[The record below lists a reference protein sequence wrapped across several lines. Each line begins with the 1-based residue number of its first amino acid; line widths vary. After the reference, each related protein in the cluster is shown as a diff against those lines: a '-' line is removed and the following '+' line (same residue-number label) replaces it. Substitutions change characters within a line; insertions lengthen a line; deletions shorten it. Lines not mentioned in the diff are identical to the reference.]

1 MAGSALH
8 QSRGRGNSGLDGPT
22 NSLTVD
28 GNYEGKVAQT
38 SLYTQAALHPVVTG
52 AIVVGL
58 GLAVAVVL
66 QAGPHRPPR
75 FVGNQGGRTEK
86 ALHIRLKARR
96 GKEREVANL
105 LDGIRRDVAAGPGTR
120 PWFAV
125 RLSRRVFGIFERF
138 PNEAGR
144 KAHLAG
150 RGVARLMTRSNAV
163 LAKPAAISKLD
174 LIGVKPS

>member
-1 MAGSALH
+1 MPKVYAPEVVASAILR
-8 QSRGRGNSGLDGPT
+8 SATRPARE
-22 NSLTVD
+22 V
-28 GNYEGKVAQT
+28 Y
-38 SLYTQAALHPVVTG
+38 
-52 AIVVGL
+52 VG
-58 GLAVAVVL
+58 GG
-66 QAGPHRPPR
+66 GPHRPLS
-75 FVGNQGGRTEK
+75 FVGNQGGRTKK

-150 RGVARLMTRSNAV
+150 RGAARLMARSNAV
-163 LAKPAAISKLD
+163 LAKPAAVSKLD
-174 LIGVKPS
+174 VIGVKPS